1 MRTLDDLSPRAA
13 LARRAS
19 GPARLLFV
27 AAALAAS
34 ACTDTYEYE
43 PAVAGEAEGGQA
55 QRRAKTSSQFL
66 RGLYAD
72 VVARTP
78 ENFELVVRFNG
89 AEAFRLPLDEEAQL
103 IGVLEGLGDSL
114 PLRNLIAKGL
124 LHSAE
129 AKLPD
134 KASVADPRA
143 FIREQFRR
151 FLGREPNPYELE
163 QFAGE
168 WTKDAAVGPRTI
180 IRAIVGSREY
190 QSQ

>member
-1 MRTLDDLSPRAA
+1 MRTLAHLI
-13 LARRAS
+13 
-19 GPARLLFV
+19 V

-43 PAVAGEAEGGQA
+43 PATAGETEGDT

-72 VVARTP
+72 VLSRTP
-78 ENFELVVRFNG
+78 GNFELVVKVPSPTG
-89 AEAFRLPLDEEAQL
+89 PTQFRLPVDEEAQL
-103 IGVLEGLGDSL
+103 AAVLEGLGDSL
-114 PLRNLIAKGL
+114 PMRNLIAKGL
-124 LHSAE
+124 LHSTE
-129 AKLPD
+129 VTVPT
-134 KASVADPRA
+134 KASISDPRQY
-143 FIREQFRR
+143 IRDQFRR
-151 FLGREPNPYELE
+151 FLGREPNAYELE

-168 WTKDAAVGPRTI
+168 WAQDAAVGPRTI